1 MRGIETYQSNS
12 LTTSDKER
20 LVIQYMQLV
29 RYVAQRLI
37 SRLPANVELE
47 DLVNAGILGL
57 LDAVEKYDPSRKTQ
71 FKTYAEFRVR
81 GAILDELRNLDWV
94 PRSVREKAHQLDDV
108 YQALENRLGRPAE
121 DEEVAAELDMDMDE
135 YYRFVDSARAISLIN
150 LDELGA
156 REEDQKYI
164 LEVLA
169 DPNAED
175 PFDAAGLAELKSIT
189 ASAISDLPERERV
202 VLLFYYHREM
212 TMKEIGQAL
221 ELTESRVSQ
230 IHTQAICRVR
240 AKLRKLIV

>member
-1 MRGIETYQSNS
+1 MHGIETYQSNS

-57 LDAVEKYDPSRKTQ
+57 LDAVEKYDPGRKTQ

-94 PRSVREKAHQLDDV
+94 PRSVREKAHKLDDV

-135 YYRFVDSARAISLIN
+135 YYRFVDSARAASLIN
-150 LDELGA
+150 LDELGV

-189 ASAISDLPERERV
+189 AGAISDLPERERV
-202 VLLFYYHREM
+202 VLLFYYQREM
-212 TMKEIGQAL
+212 TMKEIAQAL